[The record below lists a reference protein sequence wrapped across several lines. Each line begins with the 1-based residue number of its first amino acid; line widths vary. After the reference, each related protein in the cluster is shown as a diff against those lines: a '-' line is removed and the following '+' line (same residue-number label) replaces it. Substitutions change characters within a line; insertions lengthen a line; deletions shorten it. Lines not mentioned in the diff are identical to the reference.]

1 MKTQQNSSNLCWMV
15 LDIQCIHPAFEK
27 PSVWAFFAVANRRWR
42 WRSEKKIPSNHF
54 IHWAGH
60 FSGSIVGNFPWTCM
74 DWHPGIHPLS
84 VQLFPNNKTRG
95 GWVPQ
100 WRERPQMPVGQGVT
114 FLKLRCGGKTED
126 PRISPHVS
134 RLEILGL
141 KQLSSVSAVYQ
152 RVYLDDVGDYIK
164 LGFKYT

>member
-1 MKTQQNSSNLCWMV
+1 
-15 LDIQCIHPAFEK
+15 
-27 PSVWAFFAVANRRWR
+27 
-42 WRSEKKIPSNHF
+42 
-54 IHWAGH
+54 
-60 FSGSIVGNFPWTCM
+60 
-74 DWHPGIHPLS
+74 
-84 VQLFPNNKTRG
+84 
-95 GWVPQ
+95 
-100 WRERPQMPVGQGVT
+100 MPVGQGVT

-152 RVYLDDVGDYIK
+152 RVYLDDVGDYIR

>member
-60 FSGSIVGNFPWTCM
+60 FFWLHCWKFSMDLHGLVSGGVGSPMKGTIPDACGPRCDISKTSLRWEDGRSENFATRFAAWNSRTEATEQCVC
-74 DWHPGIHPLS
+74 S
-84 VQLFPNNKTRG
+84 VPKSLF
-95 GWVPQ
+95 GW
-100 WRERPQMPVGQGVT
+100 
-114 FLKLRCGGKTED
+114 CGG
-126 PRISPHVS
+126 
-134 RLEILGL
+134 L
-141 KQLSSVSAVYQ
+141 Y
-152 RVYLDDVGDYIK
+152 
-164 LGFKYT
+164 